1 MGKFNWWRRHKT
13 RTLLKRKDAFKGQSF
28 FIQQIL
34 HGDFDPSDY
43 GNQAK
48 QELEFAERDKSKIAQ
63 SWIASEE
70 SLRYKLDEIDRK
82 YIKRH
87 NKLMEDY
94 HREESMMLFGLKEGL
109 LKEFEVDVWDKAL
122 EKVGEGDIKALYSVY
137 AQLAQKKK
145 NGKSKRGTKSK
156 ATV

>member
-28 FIQQIL
+28 FLQQIL

-43 GNQAK
+43 QNQAR
-48 QELEFAERDKSKIAQ
+48 QELMYADQDKMKIAQ

-70 SLRYKLDEIDRK
+70 ALVHKLDEVDRK

-87 NKLMEDY
+87 NKLMEDF
-94 HREESMMLFGLKEGL
+94 HREESMMLFGLKDGL

-122 EKVGEGDIKALYSVY
+122 EKVGQGDVKALYTIY

-145 NGKSKRGTKSK
+145 NVESKRRIKPQT
-156 ATV
+156 TV